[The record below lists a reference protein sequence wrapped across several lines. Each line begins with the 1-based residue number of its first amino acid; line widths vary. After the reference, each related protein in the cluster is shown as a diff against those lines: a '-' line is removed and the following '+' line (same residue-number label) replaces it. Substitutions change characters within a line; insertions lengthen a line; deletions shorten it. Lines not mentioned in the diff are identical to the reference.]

1 MSNERNDLALRAR
14 IDKESRTVAAT
25 RLVIKPR
32 SLNARKI
39 HLAAFGSLAVPRKD
53 RENVAKL
60 GSEKLSSNVQT

>member
-14 IDKESRTVAAT
+14 IDKESRTAAAT
-25 RLVIKPR
+25 RLVIKRR

-39 HLAAFGSLAVPRKD
+39 HLAAFGTLSFPRKD

-60 GSEKLSSNVQT
+60 GSEKLSSNV

>member
-1 MSNERNDLALRAR
+1 MSNERNDVALRAR
-14 IDKESRTVAAT
+14 IDKESRAAAAT

-39 HLAAFGSLAVPRKD
+39 HLAAFGSLAFPRKD

-60 GSEKLSSNVQT
+60 GSEKLSSNVYA